1 VSVASAKSTCDCM
14 GRGTRLKVS
23 TMESQETTL
32 HKGRA
37 STTTLLLL
45 MLIVEIIA
53 CGLALTA
60 ITATYV
66 RSVVTPREWSLGKR
80 LVKINEFFWS
90 PNIAVDCTG
99 AVHITYADYQQKQ
112 VRFYYTRIDA
122 ATGSVANPVLICEYS
137 VSLVVPSLA
146 VDQEGNA
153 HIAWLDGRENRTEI
167 YYAEIAGS
175 PPTCVLGKR
184 LSSNSTDCG
193 EPYIAVD
200 LEGNVHVVWHCKKEE
215 VAITP
220 VDYELFCSKID
231 KDGVIVLPEMMLL
244 PSDGYYSV
252 KPCLTVDRSSVLHL
266 TWIDNRNTEIRD
278 FHEVFYKKLDS
289 EWRTLSNE
297 TVIGRIPK
305 VVNVDH
311 APAALVDKQG
321 NTAFVFVDRS
331 RGRLFE
337 IYAKKIDTQGRVVF
351 DRLRL
356 ASSRVFS
363 ETGLPSAMLD
373 NDDDICVVY
382 GDVRSDTVVEELR
395 NNWAFETV
403 YGGWRFA
410 PLYLNLRWRIF
421 FSRVDSSGRMLVQ
434 DRPVVRNPYGS
445 SSPAI
450 SVDSSNIVHIIYLE
464 DDREQYR
471 LIHVNSVSDNAFS
484 LLTGISDQSD
494 RILQNLGL
502 SLALVPIFTASN
514 VLFLSILL
522 LFSTILWGFRG
533 RTKRFCAL
541 LHSPS
546 ALLALCVM
554 LKYVALASGY
564 EKIVQFYP
572 GGLSQA
578 VTGILAAV
586 IVRHGLR
593 IMKAKIESGGSYVM
607 LAATWM
613 ILDTF
618 YNLCL
623 ISPIAIEPVY

>member
-1 VSVASAKSTCDCM
+1 V
-14 GRGTRLKVS
+14 
-23 TMESQETTL
+23 
-32 HKGRA
+32 
-37 STTTLLLL
+37 LLLL
-45 MLIVEIIA
+45 FIGEVVAGGLI
-53 CGLALTA
+53 LTVTTVA
-60 ITATYV
+60 YI
-66 RSVVTPREWSLGKR
+66 RSVVTPREWSSGRR
-80 LVKINEFFWS
+80 LVPINEFFWS
-90 PNIAVDCTG
+90 PNIAVDLSG
-99 AVHITYADYQQKQ
+99 AVHIAYADFQQKQ
-112 VRFYYTRIDA
+112 VRFYYAKANA
-122 ATGSVANPVLICEYS
+122 ATGSVANPVLICECS
-137 VSLVVPSLA
+137 VSLVAPGLA

-153 HIAWLDGRENRTEI
+153 HLAWLDGRENSTEI
-167 YYAEIAGS
+167 YYAKIAGS
-175 PPTCVLGKR
+175 PPTRVFERR

-200 LEGNVHVVWHCKKEE
+200 FEGNVHVVWHSKKGE

-220 VDYELFCSKID
+220 IDHELFYSKID

-252 KPCLTVDRSSVLHL
+252 KPCLTIDRKNVLHL

-278 FHEVFYKKLDS
+278 FHEVFYKRLDS
-289 EWRTLSNE
+289 EGRTLSNE
-297 TVIGRIPK
+297 TVVGRIPK

-311 APAALVDKQG
+311 APAALGDKQG

-351 DRLRL
+351 DRVRL

-363 ETGLPSAMLD
+363 ETGLPSAMPD
-373 NDDDICVVY
+373 NDDNICVAY
-382 GDVRSDTVVEELR
+382 GDVRSDTAVEELR
-395 NNWAFETV
+395 NNWAFETI
-403 YGGWRFA
+403 YGEWRFA
-410 PLYLNLRWRIF
+410 PLYLKLRWRIF
-421 FSRVDSSGRMLVQ
+421 FSKIDSSGRLVTR
-434 DRPVVRNPYGS
+434 DEPVVRNPYSS

-450 SVDSSNIVHIIYLE
+450 AVDSSNIVHIIYLE
-464 DDREQYR
+464 DDKGQYR
-471 LIHVNSVSDNAFS
+471 LIHLNSVSDNAFS

-514 VLFLSILL
+514 VLFLFLLL
-522 LFSTILWGFRG
+522 LFSIILWSLGH

-586 IVRHGLR
+586 IVRHGLK
-593 IMKAKIESGGSYVM
+593 IVKAKIESGGSYVM

>member
-1 VSVASAKSTCDCM
+1 V
-14 GRGTRLKVS
+14 
-23 TMESQETTL
+23 
-32 HKGRA
+32 
-37 STTTLLLL
+37 LLLL
-45 MLIVEIIA
+45 LIGEIVA
-53 CGLALTA
+53 SGLLLTV
-60 ITATYV
+60 TAAAYV
-66 RSVVTPREWSLGKR
+66 RSVVTPREWSSGR
-80 LVKINEFFWS
+80 GLVAINEFFWS
-90 PNIAVDCTG
+90 PNIAVDLFG
-99 AVHITYADYQQKQ
+99 AVHIAYADFQQKQ
-112 VRFYYTRIDA
+112 VRFYYTRADV
-122 ATGSVANPVLICEYS
+122 ATGIVANPVLICEYS
-137 VSLVVPSLA
+137 VSSVAPGLA

-153 HIAWLDGRENRTEI
+153 HIAWLDGRENHTET
-167 YYAEIAGS
+167 YYAKIAGA
-175 PPTCVLGKR
+175 PFTRVLERR

-200 LEGNVHVVWHCKKEE
+200 SEGNVHVVWHSKKGE
-215 VAITP
+215 ATITP
-220 VDYELFCSKID
+220 VDYELFYCKID
-231 KDGVIVLPEMMLL
+231 RHGNIVLPEKMLL
-244 PSDGYYSV
+244 PPDRYYSV
-252 KPCLTVDRSSVLHL
+252 KPCLSIDRKNMLHL

-278 FHEVFYKKLDS
+278 FDEVFYRKLDG

-297 TVIGRIPK
+297 TVVGRIPK
-305 VVNVDH
+305 AVNVDH

-337 IYAKKIDTQGRVVF
+337 TYAKKIDTQGRVIF
-351 DRLRL
+351 DRVRL

-373 NDDDICVVY
+373 NDDNVCVAY

-395 NNWAFETV
+395 NNWAFEAV

-421 FSRVDSSGRMLVQ
+421 FSKVDSSGRVLIQ
-434 DRPVVRNPYGS
+434 DRPIVRNPYSS

-450 SVDSSNIVHIIYLE
+450 SIDSSNITHIIYLE
-464 DDREQYR
+464 DNKEQYR
-471 LIHVNSVSDNAFS
+471 LIHVNSVSDSSFS
-484 LLTGISDQSD
+484 PLTEIADQSD

-502 SLALVPIFTASN
+502 SLALVPIFTVSN
-514 VLFLSILL
+514 ALFLFLLL
-522 LFSTILWGFRG
+522 LFSIILWGLG
-533 RTKRFCAL
+533 HWTKRFCAL

-546 ALLALCVM
+546 ALFVSLIM
-554 LKYVALASGY
+554 LKYIALASGY
-564 EKIVQFYP
+564 ERVVQFYP

-578 VTGILAAV
+578 VTGILAAM
-586 IVRHGLR
+586 IVRHGLK
-593 IMKAKIESGGSYVM
+593 IAKAKIESGSSYVM